1 MISDRLHLNKLY
13 SASLEEFKFKIWFHS
28 VEWFWR
34 RSRSKLCLFIVMAA
48 ILDGCFDKILTN
60 LKGANGEML
69 DVKYHPIWSSRL
81 REEVNYVQ
89 S

>member
-1 MISDRLHLNKLY
+1 MVQEKKSFKDLSIY
-13 SASLEEFKFKIWFHS
+13 SNGGHIGW
-28 VEWFWR
+28 
-34 RSRSKLCLFIVMAA
+34 LF
-48 ILDGCFDKILTN
+48 DTILTN

-81 REEVNYVQ
+81 REEVDYVQ